1 LGQILVSSLGVAALG
16 DRLCFSL
23 PVMSKSGATIY
34 LSESKSV
41 LRYRQKS
48 KAKSAQMDTAMF
60 DEAVTALSGPTMPFL
75 GVSS

>member
-1 LGQILVSSLGVAALG
+1 
-16 DRLCFSL
+16 
-23 PVMSKSGATIY
+23 VMSKSGATIY

-60 DEAVTALSGPTMPFL
+60 DEAVTAFSGPTMPFL